1 MYTRFEIDEANSRD
15 IVQVAREL
23 DLKLVRK
30 GAHLFCK
37 CVEHE
42 DNNPSMQVGGSKNL
56 CYCYSCEASFNP
68 IGLVMK
74 VKGCGF
80 KEAVEWM
87 GGGRSP
93 SPPPPCP
100 LLSSRRR
107 KSSRA
112 LLSPHYGTRQHLVAT
127 HKCPSSPQ
135 RGEERYREGRKQA
148 SGQGEAAE
156 ARSATLFHL
165 ARKGEEAWLEAGE
178 GDVVRTGLER
188 FYPSM
193 DNSLSRCLLRWFPR
207 EVVEGVTNRYV
218 LGCWTDRMFVRGT
231 MFPIIDR
238 EGRCHNIKVQEYET
252 NADSPQHGHRKGG
265 TVWLGKTLAGMGE
278 VVLDNRVL
286 FGEHLLRARGVVAL
300 VESPKNAVVGACWR
314 PDLTWVAVG
323 NKGMLTRQMLEPLRG
338 RDVLVFPD
346 RDALP
351 DWRDKL
357 SSLQDMA
364 NFVLST
370 YWMDEVGAKGDIAD
384 WILNS

>member
-56 CYCYSCEASFNP
+56 CYCYSCEAAFNP

-74 VKGCGF
+74 VKKCGF
-80 KEAVEWM
+80 REAVERLI
-87 GGGRSP
+87 GRAGGAAAKNGGR
-93 SPPPPCP
+93 
-100 LLSSRRR
+100 LGKASRLGEARR
-107 KSSRA
+107 LEEASR
-112 LLSPHYGTRQHLVAT
+112 
-127 HKCPSSPQ
+127 
-135 RGEERYREGRKQA
+135 
-148 SGQGEAAE
+148 QGEAAE

-165 ARKGEEAWLEAGE
+165 ARKGEEAWLEAVE

-265 TVWLGKTLAGMGE
+265 TVWLGKTLAGTGE

-384 WILNS
+384 WIMKEKGESKGGAESGFVQETRGFVQRREINNSLI

>member
-56 CYCYSCEASFNP
+56 CYCYSCEAAFNP

-80 KEAVEWM
+80 KEAMEWM

-93 SPPPPCP
+93 SPPP
-100 LLSSRRR
+100 LS
-107 KSSRA
+107 
-112 LLSPHYGTRQHLVAT
+112 
-127 HKCPSSPQ
+127 Q
-135 RGEERYREGRKQA
+135 RGEERYREGWKQA
-148 SGQGEAAE
+148 SRQGEAAE

-178 GDVVRTGLER
+178 GDVVRTGLKR

-231 MFPIIDR
+231 MFPIIDS

-265 TVWLGKTLAGMGE
+265 TVWLGKTLAGTGE

-300 VESPKNAVVGACWR
+300 VESPKNAVVGAC
-314 PDLTWVAVG
+314 
-323 NKGMLTRQMLEPLRG
+323 
-338 RDVLVFPD
+338 
-346 RDALP
+346 
-351 DWRDKL
+351 
-357 SSLQDMA
+357 
-364 NFVLST
+364 
-370 YWMDEVGAKGDIAD
+370 
-384 WILNS
+384 

>member
-56 CYCYSCEASFNP
+56 CYCYSCEAAFNP

-74 VKGCGF
+74 VKKCGF
-80 KEAVEWM
+80 REAVERLT

-93 SPPPPCP
+93 SPPP
-100 LLSSRRR
+100 L
-107 KSSRA
+107 
-112 LLSPHYGTRQHLVAT
+112 
-127 HKCPSSPQ
+127 PQ
-135 RGEERYREGRKQA
+135 RGEERYREGWKQA
-148 SGQGEAAE
+148 SRQGEAAE

-265 TVWLGKTLAGMGE
+265 TVWLGKTLAGTGE

-384 WILNS
+384 WIVGRGANTESCYSARG